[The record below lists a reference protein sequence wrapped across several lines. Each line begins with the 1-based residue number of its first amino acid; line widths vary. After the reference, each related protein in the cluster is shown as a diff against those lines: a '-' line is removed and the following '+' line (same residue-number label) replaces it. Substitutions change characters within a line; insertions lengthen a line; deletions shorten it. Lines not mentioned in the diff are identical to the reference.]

1 MASLTSSLSTRN
13 WSYNVF
19 ASFHGPDVRKTLL
32 SHMRE
37 QFNVN
42 GITMYNDQKMVRSE
56 EIAPSL
62 TNGIRESRIAIVIL
76 SKKYALSS
84 WCLDELV
91 EILECKKSMGQIV
104 MTIFYGV
111 EPSDV
116 RKQTGE
122 FGIAFE
128 DTCEHKT
135 KEAKQKWIK
144 ALTNVSN
151 IAGEDFLRWANEA
164 DMIKQIARDVS
175 DKLNATPSRDFD
187 GMLGLEPHIRELKS
201 LLNLDD
207 NGVMMVAI
215 TGPAGIGKTTIA
227 RALQNQISNR
237 FQLTCFVDNLREN
250 NHSGFDEHGW
260 KLRLQEQFLS
270 NLLNLGRIRIGHSGV
285 IEERLSKHRVLII
298 LDDVYHIKQLEAL
311 ANKTTW
317 FGSGSRIIITTEN
330 KEILQ
335 QHGIKNMYRV
345 GLPSDEQALK
355 ILCRYAFGNNSH
367 NQGFEKLVP
376 RVTKLC
382 DNLPLGLS
390 VVGSSLRGKE
400 ADEWE
405 EVLSRLET
413 NLDRDSGTILD
424 RDIEDVLRVGY
435 ESLDENEQTLFLHI
449 AVFFNYKSWN
459 LVNTMFDDS
468 DLDVKHGLKILVN
481 RSLIIQTIGY
491 EHRIVMHRLLEQMG
505 KKAIQKQDPWKR
517 RILMNAREICD
528 VLQHAKGTW
537 NVLGISFDISR
548 INELSISKKA
558 FKRMTDLRFLKI
570 YKRQYD
576 GNDRMHIPEEIQF
589 PCGLRL
595 LDWEAYPSKSLPPTF
610 NPQYLVE
617 LSMKNSKLEKL
628 WEGIKQLANLQKVDF
643 SGSVHLKELPDLSN
657 ASSLE
662 KLDLIGCESLVEIPS
677 SCSNLH
683 KLQKLWVSGCIN
695 LQVIPAR
702 MNLASLDEVFMRGC
716 SRLKNIPVMSTNIR
730 KLCISETA
738 VEDVPASTKLWTRLT
753 SLSINKGGKLKRLTY
768 LPKNVTD
775 LDLSYSDI
783 QKISDS
789 IKALHQLRN
798 LNLAGCTRLASLPK
812 LPGSVKTII
821 AEDCESLETVSSSLN
836 NPNARL
842 NFINCFKL
850 SQQARRAIFKQS
862 FFTGGALLPGTE
874 VPEEFD
880 HRGRGTSLTIRP
892 DGNPYSGFVVC
903 VVISPKQQE
912 FSFSQLKCRRI
923 GVAQDDFYP
932 VEMLVYVGEVHKFRR
947 EHLFVFDSRFLE
959 FYPSDMSR
967 EIVLELSSN
976 SNDFNIIDC
985 GARILTDE
993 NGSNECGL
1001 DDQVLEEETELESSE
1016 AFEDSIEHSN
1026 EAACYTEE
1034 GDNLDGGK
1042 CTDCWSWLLLCFD
1055 LSHLL
1060 RFVSGRRR

>member
-37 QFNVN
+37 QFNVS

-76 SKKYALSS
+76 SKKYASSS

-91 EILECKKSMGQIV
+91 EILECKKTMGQKV

-144 ALTNVSN
+144 ALTDVSN
-151 IAGEDFLRWANEA
+151 IAGEDFLRW
-164 DMIKQIARDVS
+164 
-175 DKLNATPSRDFD
+175 
-187 GMLGLEPHIRELKS
+187 
-201 LLNLDD
+201 
-207 NGVMMVAI
+207 
-215 TGPAGIGKTTIA
+215 
-227 RALQNQISNR
+227 
-237 FQLTCFVDNLREN
+237 EN

-382 DNLPLGLS
+382 DKLPLGLS

-424 RDIEDVLRVGY
+424 RDIDDVLRVGY

-481 RSLIIQTIGY
+481 RSLIKETIGY

-505 KKAIQKQDPWKR
+505 KRAIQKQDPWKR
-517 RILMNAREICD
+517 RILTNAREICD
-528 VLQHAKGTW
+528 VLQHAKELEIIACGVQIMTEE
-537 NVLGISFDISR
+537 NKRRRMIEFDETSKASQDSR
-548 INELSISKKA
+548 DSELMRDRLICDSKENGKA
-558 FKRMTDLRFLKI
+558 ETHTGCWSWI
-570 YKRQYD
+570 
-576 GNDRMHIPEEIQF
+576 
-589 PCGLRL
+589 L
-595 LDWEAYPSKSLPPTF
+595 LS
-610 NPQYLVE
+610 
-617 LSMKNSKLEKL
+617 
-628 WEGIKQLANLQKVDF
+628 
-643 SGSVHLKELPDLSN
+643 
-657 ASSLE
+657 
-662 KLDLIGCESLVEIPS
+662 
-677 SCSNLH
+677 
-683 KLQKLWVSGCIN
+683 
-695 LQVIPAR
+695 
-702 MNLASLDEVFMRGC
+702 
-716 SRLKNIPVMSTNIR
+716 
-730 KLCISETA
+730 
-738 VEDVPASTKLWTRLT
+738 
-753 SLSINKGGKLKRLTY
+753 
-768 LPKNVTD
+768 
-775 LDLSYSDI
+775 LDLSHPMR
-783 QKISDS
+783 S
-789 IKALHQLRN
+789 I
-798 LNLAGCTRLASLPK
+798 ASL
-812 LPGSVKTII
+812 
-821 AEDCESLETVSSSLN
+821 
-836 NPNARL
+836 
-842 NFINCFKL
+842 F
-850 SQQARRAIFKQS
+850 
-862 FFTGGALLPGTE
+862 
-874 VPEEFD
+874 
-880 HRGRGTSLTIRP
+880 
-892 DGNPYSGFVVC
+892 
-903 VVISPKQQE
+903 
-912 FSFSQLKCRRI
+912 
-923 GVAQDDFYP
+923 
-932 VEMLVYVGEVHKFRR
+932 
-947 EHLFVFDSRFLE
+947 
-959 FYPSDMSR
+959 
-967 EIVLELSSN
+967 
-976 SNDFNIIDC
+976 
-985 GARILTDE
+985 
-993 NGSNECGL
+993 
-1001 DDQVLEEETELESSE
+1001 
-1016 AFEDSIEHSN
+1016 
-1026 EAACYTEE
+1026 
-1034 GDNLDGGK
+1034 
-1042 CTDCWSWLLLCFD
+1042 W
-1055 LSHLL
+1055 
-1060 RFVSGRRR
+1060 GRRP

>member
-76 SKKYALSS
+76 SKKYASSS

-91 EILECKKSMGQIV
+91 EILECKKTMGQIV

-144 ALTNVSN
+144 ALTDVSN
-151 IAGEDFLRWANEA
+151 IAGEDFLRW
-164 DMIKQIARDVS
+164 
-175 DKLNATPSRDFD
+175 
-187 GMLGLEPHIRELKS
+187 
-201 LLNLDD
+201 
-207 NGVMMVAI
+207 
-215 TGPAGIGKTTIA
+215 
-227 RALQNQISNR
+227 
-237 FQLTCFVDNLREN
+237 EN

-367 NQGFEKLVP
+367 NQGFETLVP

-382 DNLPLGLS
+382 DKLPLGLS

-405 EVLSRLET
+405 EVLSSLET

-424 RDIEDVLRVGY
+424 RDIDDVLRVGY

-481 RSLIIQTIGY
+481 RSLIQETIGY

-528 VLQHAKGTW
+528 VLQHAKELEIIACGVQIMTEESKRRR
-537 NVLGISFDISR
+537 IEFDEASKASQDSR
-548 INELSISKKA
+548 DSELRRDRLFCDSKENGKA
-558 FKRMTDLRFLKI
+558 ETHTGCWSWI
-570 YKRQYD
+570 
-576 GNDRMHIPEEIQF
+576 
-589 PCGLRL
+589 L
-595 LDWEAYPSKSLPPTF
+595 LS
-610 NPQYLVE
+610 
-617 LSMKNSKLEKL
+617 
-628 WEGIKQLANLQKVDF
+628 
-643 SGSVHLKELPDLSN
+643 
-657 ASSLE
+657 
-662 KLDLIGCESLVEIPS
+662 
-677 SCSNLH
+677 
-683 KLQKLWVSGCIN
+683 
-695 LQVIPAR
+695 
-702 MNLASLDEVFMRGC
+702 
-716 SRLKNIPVMSTNIR
+716 
-730 KLCISETA
+730 
-738 VEDVPASTKLWTRLT
+738 
-753 SLSINKGGKLKRLTY
+753 
-768 LPKNVTD
+768 
-775 LDLSYSDI
+775 LDLSHPMR
-783 QKISDS
+783 S
-789 IKALHQLRN
+789 I
-798 LNLAGCTRLASLPK
+798 ASL
-812 LPGSVKTII
+812 
-821 AEDCESLETVSSSLN
+821 
-836 NPNARL
+836 
-842 NFINCFKL
+842 F
-850 SQQARRAIFKQS
+850 
-862 FFTGGALLPGTE
+862 
-874 VPEEFD
+874 
-880 HRGRGTSLTIRP
+880 
-892 DGNPYSGFVVC
+892 
-903 VVISPKQQE
+903 
-912 FSFSQLKCRRI
+912 
-923 GVAQDDFYP
+923 
-932 VEMLVYVGEVHKFRR
+932 
-947 EHLFVFDSRFLE
+947 
-959 FYPSDMSR
+959 
-967 EIVLELSSN
+967 
-976 SNDFNIIDC
+976 
-985 GARILTDE
+985 
-993 NGSNECGL
+993 
-1001 DDQVLEEETELESSE
+1001 
-1016 AFEDSIEHSN
+1016 
-1026 EAACYTEE
+1026 
-1034 GDNLDGGK
+1034 
-1042 CTDCWSWLLLCFD
+1042 W
-1055 LSHLL
+1055 
-1060 RFVSGRRR
+1060 GRRP